1 MEMSN
6 CKKLGSLDFSRNG
19 LTGEI
24 PFQIEYIP
32 DLFFLNLSRNQL
44 SGRIPPQLPI
54 LQTLTVFDF
63 SYNNLS
69 GPIPHFDSY
78 NVSAFEGNPLLCGG
92 LLRTCPADG
101 SGAAGPGADR
111 RKGKGTNLLA
121 WLVGTL
127 FSAALVV
134 LLVGMCCF
142 FRKYRWHICKY
153 FRRESTTRPWK
164 LTAFSRLDLTASQ
177 VQCSATRRG
186 DVGVLARDQRSLL
199 NGR

>member
-1 MEMSN
+1 MSN

-24 PFQIEYIP
+24 PFQVEYIP
-32 DLFFLNLSRNQL
+32 DLFFLNLSHNQL
-44 SGRIPPQLPI
+44 SGRIPPQLQM

-78 NVSAFEGNPLLCGG
+78 NVSAFEGNPFLCGG
-92 LLRTCPADG
+92 LLRSCPANE
-101 SGAAGPGADR
+101 SAAPGPGSHR
-111 RKGKGTNLLA
+111 GKGKGTNLLA
-121 WLVGTL
+121 WLVGAL

-134 LLVGMCCF
+134 LLLGMCCF

-177 VQCSATRRG
+177 VQ
-186 DVGVLARDQRSLL
+186 
-199 NGR
+199 